1 MINALR
7 FQKSNIL
14 SGLCPVFVC
23 LSWSLSWFS
32 LFLDQF
38 SLSFLVYHFFIII
51 DGVVSTVSHFR
62 DWFGCAFKFCASFCS
77 WSVHVCV
84 CFGCSVRVLVYRR
97 DTNCKAVT

>member
-1 MINALR
+1 MRLR

-38 SLSFLVYHFFIII
+38 YLRFLVYDFLLLLMELYQLCLISEI
-51 DGVVSTVSHFR
+51 GLVVHLS
-62 DWFGCAFKFCASFCS
+62 
-77 WSVHVCV
+77 SVFLSVLGPFLSV

-97 DTNCKAVT
+97 DTKCKAVT